1 MKVEGLLFLL
11 GFLFYAPVAVIYWY
25 LSRDEVGTTALALTG
40 ALAFLIAFYALYT
53 SKRVYPRP
61 EDRLDAEIE
70 EADPEYGFYSP
81 HSWWPLAI
89 GFAAFLVILG
99 LIFAVW
105 LVVLGVFVLV
115 TALVGWM
122 FEYYRGAFAH

>member
-1 MKVEGLLFLL
+1 MKIEGILFGL
-11 GFLFYAPVAVIYWY
+11 GFVFYAVVAAIYWY

-40 ALAFLIAFYALYT
+40 ALAFLVAFYSLYT

-61 EDRLDAEIE
+61 EDRLDAEID

-81 HSWWPLAI
+81 HSWWPLAVAL
-89 GFAAFLVILG
+89 GAAVIVLG

-105 LVVLGVFVLV
+105 LIVFGVALLMV
-115 TALVGWM
+115 ALVGWL
-122 FEYYRGAFAH
+122 FEYYRGEFAH

>member
-1 MKVEGLLFLL
+1 MKVEGYLFVM
-11 GFLFYAPVAVIYWY
+11 GFVFYSVVASIYWY

-40 ALAFLIAFYALYT
+40 ALAFLVAFYSLYT

-61 EDRLDAEIE
+61 EDRLDGEID

-81 HSWWPLAI
+81 HSWWPLAVAI
-89 GFAAFLVILG
+89 GAATIVFG

-105 LVVLGVFVLV
+105 LIVFGVALLIV
-115 TALVGWM
+115 ALVGWL
-122 FEYYRGAFAH
+122 FEYYRGEFAH

>member
-1 MKVEGLLFLL
+1 MGFFLYA
-11 GFLFYAPVAVIYWY
+11 FLAGIYWY

-40 ALAFLIAFYALYT
+40 ALAFLISFYALYT

-61 EDRLDAEIE
+61 EDRLDAQVD

-81 HSWWPLAI
+81 HSWWPLAV
-89 GFAAFLVILG
+89 GVSVLALVFG

-105 LVVLGVFVLV
+105 LIVLGVA
-115 TALVGWM
+115 ALMFAVIGWL
-122 FEYYRGAFAH
+122 FEYYRGEFAH

>member
-1 MKVEGLLFLL
+1 MKVEGLLFLV
-11 GFLFYAPVAVIYWY
+11 GFVFYAAVAMIYWY
-25 LSRDEVGTTALALTG
+25 LSRDEVGTTAVALTG

-61 EDRLDAEIE
+61 EDRLDAEID

-81 HSWWPLAI
+81 HSWWPLAV
-89 GFAAFLVILG
+89 AFGAMVIVFG

-105 LVVLGVFVLV
+105 LIVMGVALLVV
-115 TALVGWM
+115 ALVGWL
-122 FEYYRGAFAH
+122 FEYYRGEFAH

>member
-1 MKVEGLLFLL
+1 MGSFLYA
-11 GFLFYAPVAVIYWY
+11 FLAGIYWY

-40 ALAFLIAFYALYT
+40 AFAFLISFYALYT

-61 EDRLDAEIE
+61 EDRLDAQVD

-81 HSWWPLAI
+81 HSWWPLAV
-89 GFAAFLVILG
+89 GVSVLALVFG

-105 LVVLGVFVLV
+105 LIVLGVA
-115 TALVGWM
+115 ALMFAVIGWL
-122 FEYYRGAFAH
+122 FEYYRGEFAH